1 MHPTRPRV
9 LLCPDGRGAL
19 WEAEVNEHGTGG
31 TARMLMEERK
41 HRWISV
47 ELVPPACDVGYA
59 VVMNEVGNQNAGCSL
74 FRIHG
79 LGGDAPVLEQPAVIP
94 DSPWMRS
101 AIVDTRASPTRL
113 VAASASTKKL
123 KDPKVVT
130 HIVCFELDAASGA
143 PLTAEP
149 KRIATLPG
157 MVQKL
162 CHVPT
167 APDAR
172 RSVYGALARPKGA
185 FCRRARA
192 RASGLA
198 ARAPLSP
205 PT

>member
-101 AIVDTRASPTRL
+101 AIEAFSSSPASTS
-113 VAASASTKKL
+113 SAS
-123 KDPKVVT
+123 
-130 HIVCFELDAASGA
+130 S
-143 PLTAEP
+143 
-149 KRIATLPG
+149 
-157 MVQKL
+157 
-162 CHVPT
+162 
-167 APDAR
+167 
-172 RSVYGALARPKGA
+172 S
-185 FCRRARA
+185 
-192 RASGLA
+192 SS
-198 ARAPLSP
+198 SP
-205 PT
+205 PPFFSGDFSFSSWMPAACAILISAGAHGLS